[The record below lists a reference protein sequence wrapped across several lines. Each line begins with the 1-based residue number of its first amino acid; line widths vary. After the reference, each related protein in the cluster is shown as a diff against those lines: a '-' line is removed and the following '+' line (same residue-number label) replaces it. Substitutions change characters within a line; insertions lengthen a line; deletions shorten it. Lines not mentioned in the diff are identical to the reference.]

1 MMKYNYRFEKILVV
15 KDQEKT
21 ESELAF
27 KESVQVFEEIAT
39 KLYDLLKKKED
50 LIEYQQERLK
60 IGSSIDEIN
69 HYSKF
74 IDSMEKTIEDAQQKV
89 MQARAKMNWHEQKL
103 LEKSLEVRKYEKM
116 RERDHERFIEDQLHI
131 EAIQLDELSTIAYY
145 KKEIRWFRGKKNKK
159 YDGTSGRNGIGKP
172 ISRFFQK
179 VFLPIF
185 NPVHVSH
192 RNFIDYYIYDGI

>member
-1 MMKYNYRFEKILVV
+1 MKYNYRFEKILVV
-15 KDQEKT
+15 KDQEKM

-89 MQARAKMNWHEQKL
+89 IQARAKMNWHEQKL

-145 KKEIRWFRGKKNKK
+145 KKEIR
-159 YDGTSGRNGIGKP
+159 
-172 ISRFFQK
+172 
-179 VFLPIF
+179 
-185 NPVHVSH
+185 
-192 RNFIDYYIYDGI
+192 

>member
-1 MMKYNYRFEKILVV
+1 MKYNYRFEKILVV

-89 MQARAKMNWHEQKL
+89 IQARAKMNWHEQKL

-131 EAIQLDELSTIAYY
+131 ESIQLDELSTIAYY
-145 KKEIRWFRGKKNKK
+145 KKEIR
-159 YDGTSGRNGIGKP
+159 
-172 ISRFFQK
+172 
-179 VFLPIF
+179 
-185 NPVHVSH
+185 
-192 RNFIDYYIYDGI
+192 

>member
-1 MMKYNYRFEKILVV
+1 MKYNYRFEKILVV

-74 IDSMEKTIEDAQQKV
+74 IDSMEKSIEDAQQKV

-116 RERDHERFIEDQLHI
+116 RERVHERFIEDQLHI

-145 KKEIRWFRGKKNKK
+145 KKEIR
-159 YDGTSGRNGIGKP
+159 
-172 ISRFFQK
+172 
-179 VFLPIF
+179 
-185 NPVHVSH
+185 
-192 RNFIDYYIYDGI
+192 

>member
-1 MMKYNYRFEKILVV
+1 MKYNYRFEKILVV

-60 IGSSIDEIN
+60 IGSSIDEIS

-89 MQARAKMNWHEQKL
+89 VQARAKMNWHEQKL

-116 RERDHERFIEDQLHI
+116 RERDHERFIENQLHI

-145 KKEIRWFRGKKNKK
+145 KKEIR
-159 YDGTSGRNGIGKP
+159 
-172 ISRFFQK
+172 
-179 VFLPIF
+179 
-185 NPVHVSH
+185 
-192 RNFIDYYIYDGI
+192 